1 MAYALPAVGTGS
13 APNAAELASIHTL
26 MKTSRNAE
34 IAVELEYV
42 QLVVEQGVPFQ
53 SRLRF

>member
-1 MAYALPAVGTGS
+1 MHFLPWERESALS
-13 APNAAELASIHTL
+13 AMELASTHIS